1 MSRSVILAA
10 VALVVCLGVWLVYQ
24 ALNPSSQ
31 TPSPLSTPSDL
42 AGSVSC
48 RPCHEGFYELWA
60 PSHHGLAM
68 QPYTAEFAS
77 ANLTPCER
85 DVHIGAYTYR
95 APTDEG
101 EGFVLEKGTDAK
113 TQLPIA
119 HVLGGK
125 NVYYFLT
132 PMEGGRLQ
140 TLPLAY
146 DVRLKKWFDTAAS
159 AVRHFPSA
167 EIDRAVHW
175 TDPLYTFNTSC
186 YGCHVSQLARN
197 YDIETDTYRTTWAE
211 PGINCETCH
220 GPAQE
225 HVRKY
230 QQAKEEGSEPDDL
243 GLIRMRTFSAEQMN
257 SMCNSC
263 HAKMSPITASFKPG
277 DKYFDH
283 FDLVTLENSDFYP
296 DGRDL
301 GENYTMTSW
310 RMSPCVK
317 SGELDCMHCHT
328 SSGRYRF
335 RDAENANAVCLP
347 CHKDRVENATAHT
360 HHEADSAGNS
370 CVACHMPMTR
380 FARMSRSDHSMRPPT
395 PATTLRFQSPNACN
409 ICHEDKNAVWADQY
423 VRQWHDKDY
432 QKPILELAS
441 LLYAARRGNWGELDQ
456 LDRMLAYIG
465 SADRDEI
472 FAVSLIRSMGNCE
485 SEIKW
490 RPIIEALKKDPSP
503 LVRAAAAQTLTGYI
517 TEDSVPVLLQAATD
531 EYRLVRIRAAAALA
545 AIPPEQLRNEYQRQV
560 RRATG
565 EFMES
570 LKALPDDYTSHYN
583 MGNFHME
590 RLEHEKAL
598 ESYRMAIK
606 LRPDFVPPYVNIA
619 FVYNARGK
627 NRQAEISFR
636 KAIALDPN
644 NAAISLN
651 LGMLLGEMQRPEE
664 AEQAFRG
671 AFKVDPNLAAAAYN
685 LGVLL
690 AQSRPQESLDW
701 CRKAFQLRPEDGKYG
716 YTYAFFLNQRG
727 DTDAAVT
734 ALEDMVGRQVPYRD
748 AYALL
753 ATIYLGRGETKKAA
767 DVYRVAQMNEGLD
780 PRVRQEFRAL
790 AQRLE

>member
-1 MSRSVILAA
+1 MLLLTAVLVI
-10 VALVVCLGVWLVYQ
+10 CLGVWLVYR
-24 ALNPSSQ
+24 ALNSS
-31 TPSPLSTPSDL
+31 SRLSASSDL

-48 RPCHEGFYELWA
+48 RPCHEEFYELWA

-68 QPYTAEFAS
+68 QPYTSQFSSE
-77 ANLTPCER
+77 NLTPCE
-85 DVHIGAYTYR
+85 DNVQIGEHTYR
-95 APTDEG
+95 AFIDDG
-101 EGFVLEKGTDAK
+101 EGFVFEKNSDAE
-113 TQLPIA
+113 TRLGIV

-125 NVYYFLT
+125 NVFYFLT
-132 PMEGGRLQ
+132 PTERGRLQ

-146 DVRLKKWFDTAAS
+146 DVRLKEWFDTTAS

-167 EIDRAVHW
+167 EIDEAVHW

-230 QQAKEEGSEPDDL
+230 RQAKEEGSEPEEL
-243 GLIRMRTFSAEQMN
+243 GLISTKTFSAEQTN

-283 FDLVTLENSDFYP
+283 FDLVTVENSDFYA

-301 GENYTMTSW
+301 GENYTTTSW
-310 RMSPCVK
+310 CMSPCVK
-317 SGELDCMHCHT
+317 SGELDCKHCHT

-335 RDAENANAVCLP
+335 RDAENPNAVCLP
-347 CHKDRVENATAHT
+347 CHQDRVENAMAHT
-360 HHEADSAGNS
+360 HHESDSAGNS

-395 PATTLRFQSPNACN
+395 PATTLQFKSPNACN
-409 ICHEDKNAVWADQY
+409 ICHEDKDAVWADRY
-423 VRQWHDKDY
+423 VRQWHDEDY
-432 QKPILELAS
+432 QEPVLELAN
-441 LLYAARRGNWGELDQ
+441 LLDAARRGNWEA

-472 FAVSLIRSMGNCE
+472 FAASLIRSLGNCE

-490 RPIIEALKKDPSP
+490 PPVIEALKKDPSP
-503 LVRAAAAQTLTGYI
+503 LVRAAAGQTLTSYI
-517 TEDSVPVLLQAATD
+517 TEDSVSVLLQATKD

-545 AIPPEQLRNEYQRQV
+545 GIAPEQLQAENLSQLRQ
-560 RRATG
+560 ATG
-565 EFMES
+565 ELIES
-570 LKALPDDYTSHYN
+570 FTARPDSYDSHYN
-583 MGNFHME
+583 MGNFHLE
-590 RLEHEKAL
+590 RMQHEKAL
-598 ESYRMAIK
+598 ESYRMAMK
-606 LRPDFVPPYVNIA
+606 LRPDFVPPYVNAA
-619 FVYNARGK
+619 FVYNAKGK
-627 NRQAEISFR
+627 NKEAERSFQ

-644 NAAISLN
+644 NAAIRLN
-651 LGMLLGEMQRPEE
+651 LGMLLGEMQRPGE
-664 AEQAFRG
+664 AAQAFRR
-671 AFKVDPNLAAAAYN
+671 ALKVDPNSAAAACN

-690 AQSRPQESLDW
+690 AESRPRESLDW
-701 CRKAFQLRPEDGKYG
+701 CRNAFQLRPEDGKYG
-716 YTYAFFLNQRG
+716 YTYAFYLNRQGR
-727 DTDAAVT
+727 TDAAAG
-734 ALEDMVGRQVPYRD
+734 ALEDMVGRKVPYRD

-767 DVYRVAQMNEGLD
+767 DVYRKAQMNEGLD
-780 PRVRQEFRAL
+780 SRVRREFEIL
-790 AQRLE
+790 AQRLK